1 MKTNKAGHWPRF
13 SSPLPKEVTD
23 RFLMG
28 YAPHFVEHPIS
39 RQVQGAL
46 IDMLALPVSQLLSII
61 SQVEQPLA
69 TRIAAGEV
77 LGLKGDPRIDPFN
90 PHMLTVPGGTVQ
102 IGLAPERVDPVM
114 SAFEGLGLD
123 RSWIEKETPCHRVAL
138 DEYRIARY
146 PVTNSEYRHFL
157 LETQH
162 PALASSWAFGA
173 YPHHMAN
180 HPVYSVDASDAD
192 AYACWLSKRTGR
204 LFALPSEAQ
213 WEHAAAGSQRLQFPW
228 GEHFDATFANTAE
241 LGLMQTTPVG
251 VFIEGASPFGVM
263 DMAGNVEEY
272 VAQAYHPYPGGPQI
286 RDDLELD
293 VGEHRVARGGSFTRF
308 RDLARTAR
316 RHGRYPRPLYVMGF
330 RLVENLR

>member
-1 MKTNKAGHWPRF
+1 
-13 SSPLPKEVTD
+13 
-23 RFLMG
+23 MG

-123 RSWIEKETPCHRVAL
+123 RSWIEKETPCHQVAL

-146 PVTNSEYRHFL
+146 PVTNSEYRHFCL
-157 LETQH
+157 KHSTRHLQAVGHSALTRIIRPIIRCTASM
-162 PALASSWAFGA
+162 PAMRM
-173 YPHHMAN
+173 PT
-180 HPVYSVDASDAD
+180 
-192 AYACWLSKRTGR
+192 R
-204 LFALPSEAQ
+204 
-213 WEHAAAGSQRLQFPW
+213 AG
-228 GEHFDATFANTAE
+228 
-241 LGLMQTTPVG
+241 
-251 VFIEGASPFGVM
+251 
-263 DMAGNVEEY
+263 
-272 VAQAYHPYPGGPQI
+272 
-286 RDDLELD
+286 
-293 VGEHRVARGGSFTRF
+293 
-308 RDLARTAR
+308 
-316 RHGRYPRPLYVMGF
+316 
-330 RLVENLR
+330 